1 MTTGTVGLPTL
12 NNSGI
17 NPLGYKIVVLPK
29 EVEEKTKGGLYL
41 PETKVEKDE
50 FQRREGIIV
59 AMSPMAFCNPDW
71 PADAQKPQVG
81 DRVMFARY
89 QADELTGKDGRK
101 YWIMND
107 TSVMAT
113 IEE

>member
-1 MTTGTVGLPTL
+1 MDGQMPL
-12 NNSGI
+12 NGSGVR
-17 NPLGYKIVVLPK
+17 PLSYKILVLPQ
-29 EVEEKTKGGLYL
+29 EVESKTKGGLFL
-41 PETKVEKDE
+41 PDSKVEKDG

-71 PADAQKPQVG
+71 PDGATRPQVG

-89 QADELTGKDGRK
+89 QADEVMGRDGQT

-107 TSVMAT
+107 QSVMAT
-113 IEE
+113 IED

>member
-1 MTTGTVGLPTL
+1 MDGQMLL
-12 NNSGI
+12 NGSGV

-29 EVEEKTKGGLYL
+29 EVESKTKGGLLL
-41 PETKVEKDE
+41 PESKVEKDG

-59 AMSPMAFCNPDW
+59 ATSPMAFHHPDW
-71 PADAQKPQVG
+71 PEGARKPQIG

-89 QADELTGKDGRK
+89 QADEIIGRDGQA

-107 TSVMAT
+107 QSVMAT
-113 IEE
+113 IED